1 MNPHRSRS
9 SRHRS
14 PRPNPG
20 VSAFS
25 LIEVLIAIF
34 ILGIGL
40 LMIAAIF
47 PVGGNWTRQSAEETV
62 AQSVARS
69 AVSLIQRR
77 YAQSGDGSDTL
88 ANASGQIAQ
97 TLASLPGFTDIPP
110 TERSFQ
116 FGASVPFPSQQP
128 AQCTYFWT
136 ALVRKSPSPT
146 SDGRSIDL
154 YVLVFHKGSVEQ
166 IFSSP
171 TSEVPGVRLGGELYI
186 PTVSTIPAAQ
196 PDAVRVGEYALGEES
211 GTIYRRIVSTSGQP
225 AFQPPLVS
233 DNDVLI
239 DSNLLISPPADGTAA
254 SSLVYVYQT
263 TLSF

>member
-1 MNPHRSRS
+1 MI
-9 SRHRS
+9 
-14 PRPNPG
+14 G
-20 VSAFS
+20 ASAFS
-25 LIEVLIAIF
+25 LIEVLIAIL

-88 ANASGQIAQ
+88 ANASGQISQ
-97 TLASLPGFTDIPP
+97 ILTPLPGFTDIPS

-116 FGASVPFPSQQP
+116 FGANTPFPSQQP
-128 AQCTYFWT
+128 TLCTYFWT
-136 ALVRKSPSPT
+136 ALVRKSPSLT

-166 IFSSP
+166 IFSAP
-171 TSEVPGVRLGGELYI
+171 ASEVPGVRLGGELYI
-186 PTVSTIPAAQ
+186 PTMSTIPVTQ
-196 PDAVRVGEYALGEES
+196 PDAVRVGGYALGEES
-211 GTIYRRIVSTSGQP
+211 GTVYRRVVSTSGQP
-225 AFQPPLVS
+225 VFLPPLAS
-233 DNDVLI
+233 DN
-239 DSNLLISPPADGTAA
+239 NLLISPPADGTAA